1 MKLATIFERKEIEA
15 LQPGVVV
22 ESWRRVATTG
32 RGKRKL
38 KEAFGDD
45 WPDKVTRVY
54 KLYCWWY
61 RGHGG
66 LPVEHRCSIESYKFM
81 QRVTHFFGTYE

>member
-22 ESWRRVATTG
+22 ESWR
-32 RGKRKL
+32 
-38 KEAFGDD
+38 
-45 WPDKVTRVY
+45 
-54 KLYCWWY
+54 Y